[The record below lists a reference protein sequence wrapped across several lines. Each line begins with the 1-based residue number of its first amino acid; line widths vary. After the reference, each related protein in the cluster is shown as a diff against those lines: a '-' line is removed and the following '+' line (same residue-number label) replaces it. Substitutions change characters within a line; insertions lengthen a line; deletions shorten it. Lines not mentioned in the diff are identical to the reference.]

1 MNNRTSFILMM
12 FICLFPDLI
21 NQLICQI
28 NRNSMID
35 LNPLYAS

>member
-1 MNNRTSFILMM
+1 MI

-21 NQLICQI
+21 NQLIFQI

-35 LNPLYAS
+35 LNPLYTS

>member
-1 MNNRTSFILMM
+1 MIFV
-12 FICLFPDLI
+12 CLFPDLI

-35 LNPLYAS
+35 LNGL